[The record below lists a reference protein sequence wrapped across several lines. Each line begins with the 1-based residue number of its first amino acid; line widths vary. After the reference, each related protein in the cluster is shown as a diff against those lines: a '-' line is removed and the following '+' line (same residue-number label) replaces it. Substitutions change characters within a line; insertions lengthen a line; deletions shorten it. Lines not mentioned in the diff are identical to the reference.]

1 MRAGLARTGDS
12 SCLWYPGF
20 PQANDHACGIPVPRR
35 RESEHEREV
44 RGLYEELEQQLGEQ
58 RHRHHRQSQV
68 GPPMPRPVSLLLW
81 LGLPRIGPSPE
92 DSPPGVQATPSP
104 GSSSASTPS
113 RTPTLASP
121 PASFEPG
128 AKTLVLLYI
137 PEPTPG
143 GTEGPPGAGAAVPR
157 AGVGACRS
165 AAAAGKP

>member
-68 GPPMPRPVSLLLW
+68 GPPH
-81 LGLPRIGPSPE
+81 
-92 DSPPGVQATPSP
+92 ATPSLAASVARP
-104 GSSSASTPS
+104 SPNWSLPRGLTSWSPSYPKSREFLSKHPFSHSHPCLSACF
-113 RTPTLASP
+113 L
-121 PASFEPG
+121 
-128 AKTLVLLYI
+128 
-137 PEPTPG
+137 
-143 GTEGPPGAGAAVPR
+143 
-157 AGVGACRS
+157 
-165 AAAAGKP
+165 